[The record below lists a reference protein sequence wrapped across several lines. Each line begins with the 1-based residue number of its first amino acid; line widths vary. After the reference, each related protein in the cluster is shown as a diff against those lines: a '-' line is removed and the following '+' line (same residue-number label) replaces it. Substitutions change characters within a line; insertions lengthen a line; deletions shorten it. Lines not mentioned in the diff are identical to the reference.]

1 MVYYAMSGIRLPCVP
16 TVHHNSQS
24 HSPFFDRR
32 TSSAT
37 PVLSLSSKKLPPSR
51 KIVAASFS
59 NDSDA
64 SSSTANQLETP
75 DIVSEDSKA
84 LYEIPESSTMA
95 NGKSKR
101 MLGKQEENAEP
112 VRFRRRS
119 SKRRARQRGEG
130 VNGGAASRTTKDP
143 PKKWED
149 MSMGEKAMELYVGEK
164 GALYWLNKF
173 AYASI
178 FIVIGGWIVFRFVGP
193 ALNLYQLDAPPLPPS
208 AMFKGEE

>member
-1 MVYYAMSGIRLPCVP
+1 
-16 TVHHNSQS
+16 
-24 HSPFFDRR
+24 
-32 TSSAT
+32 
-37 PVLSLSSKKLPPSR
+37 
-51 KIVAASFS
+51 
-59 NDSDA
+59 
-64 SSSTANQLETP
+64 
-75 DIVSEDSKA
+75 
-84 LYEIPESSTMA
+84 
-95 NGKSKR
+95 

-164 GALYWLNKF
+164 G
-173 AYASI
+173 
-178 FIVIGGWIVFRFVGP
+178 P